1 MTSNVEEQLDSSSL
15 WNLLYFYCNQFYF
28 LLLSNLSITSNFT
41 SNSFTSLLEN
51 GESQFKIVPY
61 FRHLISL
68 LPYDDF
74 QFELLKVFCAII
86 IANTGL
92 LFVVWK
98 VYGKQICQRFMKP
111 GKGITLCTSLAL
123 ACKVLICGS
132 KEQIGP
138 ACYLNGLG
146 VDH

>member
-15 WNLLYFYCNQFYF
+15 WNLLYFYCNQLYF

-41 SNSFTSLLEN
+41 TNSFSSLLEN

-68 LPYDDF
+68 LPYDEF

-86 IANTGL
+86 LANTGL

-111 GKGITLCTSLAL
+111 GKGPIT
-123 ACKVLICGS
+123 
-132 KEQIGP
+132 
-138 ACYLNGLG
+138 
-146 VDH
+146 